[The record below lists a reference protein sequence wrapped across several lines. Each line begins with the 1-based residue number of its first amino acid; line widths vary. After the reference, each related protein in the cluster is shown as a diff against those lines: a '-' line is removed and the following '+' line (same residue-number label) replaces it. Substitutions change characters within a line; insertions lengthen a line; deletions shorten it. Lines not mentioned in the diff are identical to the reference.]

1 MTIKVKIY
9 VCCSSSSA
17 TLQQFMALMLAI
29 DTPPSVLHSCSS
41 ISGSNLASSNSFGV
55 YNIHSYPK
63 IAKTGTALLFFCH
76 FFTFHLHICVSCHVL
91 SFISSVCQH
100 ETVISFLCFFV
111 PPLHVNLFYHSL
123 KSVWWKEARLNQ
135 HVGSLL
141 CNDPAMN
148 G

>member
-63 IAKTGTALLFFCH
+63 IAKTGTALLFFLSLFH
-76 FFTFHLHICVSCHVL
+76 FSFAHLCLMSC
-91 SFISSVCQH
+91 SFFYFCQH

-111 PPLHVNLFYHSL
+111 LPPLHVNLFYHSL

-135 HVGSLL
+135 NVGSLL

>member
-1 MTIKVKIY
+1 MSVAAVVQPLY
-9 VCCSSSSA
+9 NSLWLLCSQL
-17 TLQQFMALMLAI
+17 TLHPLYFTHARVSLVVIQHPPIALVSIIFTRIQRLQKQA
-29 DTPPSVLHSCSS
+29 LH
-41 ISGSNLASSNSFGV
+41 F
-55 YNIHSYPK
+55 Y
-63 IAKTGTALLFFCH
+63 FFCH
-76 FFTFHLHICVSCHVL
+76 FFTFHLHICVSCLVL